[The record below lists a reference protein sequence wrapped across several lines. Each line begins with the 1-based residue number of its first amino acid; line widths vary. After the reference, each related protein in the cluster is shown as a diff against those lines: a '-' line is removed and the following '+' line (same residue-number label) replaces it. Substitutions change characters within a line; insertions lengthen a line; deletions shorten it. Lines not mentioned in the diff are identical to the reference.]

1 MGQKIHPLGFRLGI
15 TQEHTA
21 HWFVPKSE
29 YAGFL
34 YQDILIRNYLN
45 KKFSDLGIISIQIHR
60 QKKRLIL
67 HLAVTRLD
75 ILLRQPKDTLKIARV
90 ELKNLLI
97 QQNPRLQ
104 TELYHEQGYIDQAI
118 KFQIQAVE
126 NPDMYA
132 GVLAALVVQQLETRV
147 PFRRAVRE
155 VIRKE
160 EFAGVRGIKI
170 QVSGRLNGAEIARSE
185 WVRKGRVPLH
195 TLRAKIDYSLC
206 TAKTIYGILGVKVW
220 VYQTPQ
226 VSTFD

>member
-1 MGQKIHPLGFRLGI
+1 MGQKIHPLGFRLGV

-75 ILLRQPKDTLKIARV
+75 ILLRQPKDTLKLARH
-90 ELKNLLI
+90 ELKTLLI
-97 QQNPRLQ
+97 QQNSRLQ
-104 TELYHEQGYIDQAI
+104 TELYQQHGYVDQAI

-132 GVLAALVVQQLETRV
+132 GVLASLVVQQLETRV

-155 VIRKE
+155 VIRKA

-220 VYQTPQ
+220 VYQT
-226 VSTFD
+226 V

>member
-15 TQEHTA
+15 TQEHIA

-155 VIRKE
+155 VIRKA

>member
-1 MGQKIHPLGFRLGI
+1 MGQKIHPLGFRLGV

-21 HWFVPKSE
+21 HWFVSKGE
-29 YAGFL
+29 YAGLL

-45 KKFSDLGIISIQIHR
+45 TKFSELGIISVQIHR

-75 ILLRQPKDTLKIARV
+75 ILLRQPKDTLKVARA
-90 ELKNLLI
+90 ELKTLLAK
-97 QQNPRLQ
+97 QNIRLQ
-104 TELYHEQGYIDQAI
+104 TEMHHEQGYVDQAI
-118 KFQIQAVE
+118 KFQIQAIE
-126 NPDMYA
+126 NPDIYA
-132 GVLAALVVQQLETRV
+132 EVLGSLVVQQLETRV

-155 VIRKE
+155 VIKKA

-220 VYQTPQ
+220 VYQP
-226 VSTFD
+226 SKS

>member
-29 YAGFL
+29 YSGFL

-75 ILLRQPKDTLKIARV
+75 ILLRQPKDTLKIVRA
-90 ELKNLLI
+90 ELKNLLN

-132 GVLAALVVQQLETRV
+132 SVLAASVVQQLETRV

-155 VIRKE
+155 VIRKA

-220 VYQTPQ
+220 VYQTSQ
-226 VSTFD
+226 ASTLD

>member
-1 MGQKIHPLGFRLGI
+1 MGQKIHPLGFRLGV

-21 HWFVPKSE
+21 HWFVQKNQ
-29 YAGFL
+29 YAGLL
-34 YQDILIRNYLN
+34 YQDILIRDYLN
-45 KKFSDLGIISIQIHR
+45 KKFSELGVISVQIHR

-67 HLAVTRLD
+67 HLSVTRLD
-75 ILLRQPKDTLKIARV
+75 ILLRQPKDTLKIARA
-90 ELKNLLI
+90 ELKTLLASHSS
-97 QQNPRLQ
+97 RLQ
-104 TELYHEQGYIDQAI
+104 TEMHQEIGYVDQAI

-126 NPDMYA
+126 NPDIYA
-132 GVLAALVVQQLETRV
+132 QVLASSVVQQLETRV

-155 VIRKE
+155 VVRKA
-160 EFAGVRGIKI
+160 EFAGVRGIKV

-220 VYQTPQ
+220 VYQP
-226 VSTFD
+226 